1 MGGSSVVGWRAEDL
15 VGGHIV
21 LDFLNTTGGRG
32 KARDGDRL
40 TEYADLLDWG
50 AAATLLRADEA
61 TALATALESR
71 PEAAAAVLARA
82 TEWREALHSVLVAVQ
97 AHAPLPETA
106 RETVEAVIREGQ
118 SDARLGLGPG
128 GAGLAWQA
136 VPAEPLA
143 LPLTRLG
150 LAASE
155 FLTGPDLT
163 RLRICERCT
172 WMFVDRGRGRARR
185 WCSMSL
191 CGNRAKAARHYAR
204 TRQKC

>member
-1 MGGSSVVGWRAEDL
+1 MSASSAAGWRAEDL

-40 TEYADLLDWG
+40 VEYAGLLDWS
-50 AAATLLRADEA
+50 AAASLLRADEA
-61 TALATALESR
+61 AVLAMAAENRS
-71 PEAAAAVLARA
+71 EAAAAELRRA
-82 TEWREALHSVLVAVQ
+82 IEWREALHSVLVAVQ
-97 AHAPLPETA
+97 AGAPLPETA
-106 RETVEAVIREGQ
+106 RETVETVIRQSQ
-118 SDARLGLGPG
+118 SDARLGPG

-136 VPAEPLA
+136 DPTEPLA
-143 LPLTRLG
+143 LVLTRLG
-150 LAASE
+150 LAAPE
-155 FLTGPDLT
+155 FLTGPDLS
-163 RLRICERCT
+163 RLRTCERCS

-204 TRQKC
+204 TRQKG

>member
-1 MGGSSVVGWRAEDL
+1 VVEWRAEDL

-40 TEYADLLDWG
+40 AEYADLLGWS
-50 AAATLLRADEA
+50 AAAELLRADEA
-61 TALATALESR
+61 AALATVLERR
-71 PEAAAAVLARA
+71 PEAAAVELRRA

-97 AHAPLPETA
+97 AGAPLPETA
-106 RETVEAVIREGQ
+106 RESVEAVIRQSQ
-118 SDARLGLGPG
+118 SDARLGHG
-128 GAGLAWQA
+128 GAGLVWQA
-136 VPAEPLA
+136 DPAEPLA

-155 FLTGPDLT
+155 FLTGPDLS
-163 RLRICERCT
+163 RLRTCERCT

-204 TRQKC
+204 TRQTG

>member
-1 MGGSSVVGWRAEDL
+1 LGGSSVVGWRAEDL

-32 KARDGDRL
+32 KARDGERL
-40 TEYADLLDWG
+40 TEYADLLGWG

-61 TALATALESR
+61 AALATALESR
-71 PEAAAAVLARA
+71 PEAAAAELGRT

-106 RETVEAVIREGQ
+106 RETVEAVIQEAQ
-118 SDARLGLGPG
+118 SDARLGPG

-136 VPAEPLA
+136 DPAEPLA

-150 LAASE
+150 LAASA

-163 RLRICERCT
+163 RLRTCERCT

-204 TRQKC
+204 TRQKG